1 MKGVASVSNGT
12 NGNYELN
19 VFHVSASQRKDSFC
33 TLIRE

>member
-19 VFHVSASQRKDSFC
+19 IFHVSASKGQF
-33 TLIRE
+33 LHFN